1 MKKLHRLSILRGSQK
16 FNNPARLPLH
26 LSCFGNSFQIFLFSL
41 QTKLKYQLIFILVLF
56 KRRHPRAGCHKNF
69 VSNLSPSTDD
79 SFDSCTGNSLEILF
93 CIWIFFQVRIGC
105 PFTINGWSCLHRLNV
120 IILKTKLGVV
130 MFCKKSKMGLHLVF
144 ELFYHRYTH
153 VTVADLNWALGLGL
167 GEAGREAPK
176 GSCSCRWHP
185 QDI

>member
-1 MKKLHRLSILRGSQK
+1 MKSITGSVSCGA
-16 FNNPARLPLH
+16 ARNLITLPDCLFIYH
-26 LSCFGNSFQIFLFSL
+26 VLATAFKYFCFLFKQNWNINWYSSWCYSREGIQGPVAIKTLFQIFPF
-41 QTKLKYQLIFILVLF
+41 
-56 KRRHPRAGCHKNF
+56 
-69 VSNLSPSTDD
+69 STDD
-79 SFDSCTGNSLEILF
+79 SFESCTGNSLEILF

-105 PFTINGWSCLHRLNV
+105 PFNINGWSCLHRLNV

-153 VTVADLNWALGLGL
+153 VTVPELNWALGLGL
-167 GEAGREAPK
+167 EEAGRESPK